1 MNVIPLCF
9 DSMGARSSCVF
20 VQCEGLNI
28 LIDPNL
34 ALANTRMGFCP
45 SDDEMNAFFDFKK
58 RIVDFAKRSDIIIV
72 THYHNGHYISSQDEF
87 FEEVYGN
94 KIVLCKDRSKK
105 LDLNQ
110 RNKGK
115 EFEITVKKICK
126 EYLIADNNS
135 FSFKNAKISFSEPVW
150 HGAERT
156 QNGYVVMVSVSEKK
170 FKFMYSSD
178 IYGPILE
185 STADLIIKEN
195 PDLLY
200 LCSAPTHLLGY
211 GITESDLFFIEK
223 NIKKIIDKSKA
234 VKTIIYDHYLLRDKD
249 YLKYFSKYASWA
261 KAKKKRFI
269 TAAEFLGQPVN
280 QLEVKRTLVNNEY

>member
-9 DSMGARSSCVF
+9 DSFGVRSSCFF

-28 LIDPNL
+28 LIDPSL
-34 ALANTRMGFCP
+34 ALANTRRGICP
-45 SDDEMNAFFDFKK
+45 TDDEMNAFFDYKK

-72 THYHNGHYISSQDEF
+72 THYHNGHFVSSQDEA
-87 FEEVYGN
+87 FEEVYSN
-94 KIVLCKDRSKK
+94 KIVLCKDRTKK

-126 EYLIADNNS
+126 EYLVGDYNS
-135 FSFKNAKISFSEPVW
+135 FNYKNAKIEFSEPVW
-150 HGAERT
+150 HGSERS
-156 QNGYVVMVSVSEKK
+156 QYGYVVMVSITEKK

-178 IYGPILE
+178 VMGPVLE
-185 STADLIIKEN
+185 STADLIIKSN

-200 LCSAPTHLLGY
+200 LCSIPTHLLGFE
-211 GITESDLFFIEK
+211 ISTDNLLNAEK
-223 NIKKIIDKSKA
+223 NLKKIIDKSKN
-234 VKTIIYDHYLLRDKD
+234 VKTIIYDHYLLRDLD
-249 YLKYFSKYASWA
+249 YLKYFSKYKSWA
-261 KAKKKRFI
+261 NAKKKHFV

-280 QLEVKRTLVNNEY
+280 QLEANRTLLAYQ